1 MDYFEIIGKK
11 QLNGIVKISGAK
23 NAVLPVMAASILNDS
38 PLKLNNVPTLSDSRT
53 MASILESMGSKVVFI
68 NNNSINID
76 NSSLDN
82 PFASYDLVRTM
93 RASFYVLGPLLA
105 RFKNHHDFRKITVFR
120 YVQNAISKPYAR
132 RPGEGK

>member
-1 MDYFEIIGKK
+1 
-11 QLNGIVKISGAK
+11 
-23 NAVLPVMAASILNDS
+23 
-38 PLKLNNVPTLSDSRT
+38 

-93 RASFYVLGPLLA
+93 RASFYVLGRVELCPWLG
-105 RFKNHHDFRKITVFR
+105 FDMDEV
-120 YVQNAISKPYAR
+120 
-132 RPGEGK
+132 